1 MRFSYD
7 VSGLLE
13 VDILVPETGQRVSL
27 TINDGN
33 VADPAALEK
42 ARAALAG
49 LKVHPRDEAENKA
62 AIARGEKCFE
72 NFLGEQ
78 RYWVDEVMSRFMA
91 ALETQ
96 DPRVIETARKELHAA
111 LDQLE
116 GETFL

>member
-1 MRFSYD
+1 MRAEHSQCAAA
-7 VSGLLE
+7 VRASAGRPRRE
-13 VDILVPETGQRVSL
+13 VCGD
-27 TINDGN
+27 
-33 VADPAALEK
+33 

-78 RYWVDEVMSRFMA
+78 RYWVDEVLSRFMA